1 MHAHG
6 AAVAAPG
13 AGSCKPS
20 LDTAAFG
27 VVVKISTRVRLSRV
41 AACVALTVLPLTAAA
56 DIYQWTDADGVVH
69 FTNRPSGNPTA
80 KVYMK
85 SSAASAAGN
94 AVRPGVTPFAP
105 QDRDPSRYTRFD
117 EHIRQAAALY
127 QIPEPLVRAVIKV
140 ESDYDPRAVS
150 YAGARGLMQLMPE
163 TANRMQVKDINDP
176 RENIFG
182 GVRYLRVL
190 ANMFN
195 GDLELTVAGY
205 NAGEQAVISH
215 GGIPPY
221 AQTRDYV
228 VKVTKFYRRYRSI
241 PDAVDASLAP
251 PEPPPPVIV
260 PSVAGGGPAAAA
272 TIVTSPP

>member
-1 MHAHG
+1 MVTPKRPL
-6 AAVAAPG
+6 AA
-13 AGSCKPS
+13 
-20 LDTAAFG
+20 
-27 VVVKISTRVRLSRV
+27 I
-41 AACVALTVLPLTAAA
+41 ALVTLGTLALLPLSASPARA

-69 FTNRPSGNPTA
+69 FTNKPTTNAAA

-85 SSAASAAGN
+85 AAAAPAAAAGN

-105 QDRDPSRYTRFD
+105 QDRDPLRYTRFD
-117 EHIRQAAALY
+117 EYIHQASALY

-163 TANRMQVKDINDP
+163 TAARMQVRDINDP

-195 GDLELTVAGY
+195 GDLELSVAGY
-205 NAGEQAVISH
+205 NAGEGAVVQY

-228 VKVTKFYRRYRSI
+228 VKVTKFYRRYRTI
-241 PDAVDASLAP
+241 LDPLEASLAP
-251 PEPPPPVIV
+251 PDPPPLMFAAP
-260 PSVAGGGPAAAA
+260 AGAP
-272 TIVTSPP
+272 

>member
-1 MHAHG
+1 M
-6 AAVAAPG
+6 V
-13 AGSCKPS
+13 
-20 LDTAAFG
+20 T
-27 VVVKISTRVRLSRV
+27 STRPRGLFALV
-41 AACVALTVLPLTAAA
+41 ASAALCVVSLTASQARA

-69 FTNRPSGNPTA
+69 FTNRPTANPTA
-80 KVYMK
+80 KVYLK
-85 SSAASAAGN
+85 AAAAPVVAGN
-94 AVRPGVTPFAP
+94 AVRPGVTPYAP
-105 QDRDPSRYTRFD
+105 QDRDPLRYTRFD
-117 EHIRQAAALY
+117 EYIRQASALY

-163 TANRMQVKDINDP
+163 TAARMQVKDINDP

-195 GDLELTVAGY
+195 GDLELSVAGY
-205 NAGEQAVISH
+205 NAGEGAVVQY

-241 PDAVDASLAP
+241 LDPLEASLAP
-251 PEPPPPVIV
+251 PEPQPMMFAAP
-260 PSVAGGGPAAAA
+260 AGAP
-272 TIVTSPP
+272 

>member
-1 MHAHG
+1 MVTSSRQRTRSAIALIVRTL
-6 AAVAAPG
+6 AA
-13 AGSCKPS
+13 
-20 LDTAAFG
+20 TA
-27 VVVKISTRVRLSRV
+27 IL
-41 AACVALTVLPLTAAA
+41 ALPFSAAA

-69 FTNRPSGNPTA
+69 FTNRPTANPTA

-85 SSAASAAGN
+85 GAAPSVAAGN

-105 QDRDPSRYTRFD
+105 QDRDPLRYTRFD

-127 QIPEPLVRAVIKV
+127 QIPESLVRAVIKV

-163 TANRMQVKDINDP
+163 TAARMQVRDINDP

-195 GDLELTVAGY
+195 GDLELSVAGY
-205 NAGEQAVISH
+205 NAGENAVMQY

-228 VKVTKFYRRYRSI
+228 VKVTKFYRRYRTI
-241 PDAVDASLAP
+241 ADPLEASLAP
-251 PEPPPPVIV
+251 AEPTPLVIV
-260 PSVAGGGPAAAA
+260 APSTQAAAA
-272 TIVTSPP
+272 TFVNVP

>member
-1 MHAHG
+1 MGTTTSKHAPLL
-6 AAVAAPG
+6 ARM
-13 AGSCKPS
+13 AGV
-20 LDTAAFG
+20 LA
-27 VVVKISTRVRLSRV
+27 LSV
-41 AACVALTVLPLTAAA
+41 LVALPVTAAA

-85 SSAASAAGN
+85 ATAPAPGVGAN
-94 AVRPGVTPFAP
+94 AVRPGVTPFSP

-163 TANRMQVKDINDP
+163 TASRMQVKDINDP

-205 NAGEQAVISH
+205 NAGEQAVMSH

-228 VKVTKFYRRYRSI
+228 VKVTKFYRRYRTI
-241 PDAVDASLAP
+241 PDAIDASLAP
-251 PEPPPPVIV
+251 PEPPP
-260 PSVAGGGPAAAA
+260 SVV
-272 TIVTSPP
+272 VTSKP

>member
-1 MHAHG
+1 MTTSKHARRLARLACC
-6 AAVAAPG
+6 AAV
-13 AGSCKPS
+13 
-20 LDTAAFG
+20 
-27 VVVKISTRVRLSRV
+27 V
-41 AACVALTVLPLTAAA
+41 VLPVTAAA
-56 DIYQWTDADGVVH
+56 DIYQWTDAEGVVH
-69 FTNRPSGNPTA
+69 FTNRPSANPTA

-85 SSAASAAGN
+85 STAATAAGN

-105 QDRDPSRYTRFD
+105 QDRDPARYTRYD

-205 NAGEQAVISH
+205 NAGEQAVMSH

-228 VKVTKFYRRYRSI
+228 VKVTKFYRRYRTI
-241 PDAVDASLAP
+241 PDAVDASL
-251 PEPPPPVIV
+251 PPPDPPVAIT
-260 PSVAGGGPAAAA
+260 AAAA
-272 TIVTSPP
+272 AAVTAP

>member
-1 MHAHG
+1 LQGNDRSGSIQQVMVTPKRSF
-6 AAVAAPG
+6 AAIAVVA
-13 AGSCKPS
+13 
-20 LDTAAFG
+20 LG
-27 VVVKISTRVRLSRV
+27 VVALS
-41 AACVALTVLPLTAAA
+41 PLVPRTASA

-69 FTNRPSGNPTA
+69 FTNRPTANPTA
-80 KVYMK
+80 KVYLK
-85 SSAASAAGN
+85 ATAAAAAPAAAY

-105 QDRDPSRYTRFD
+105 QDRDPMRYTRFD
-117 EHIRQAAALY
+117 EYIHQASALY

-163 TANRMQVKDINDP
+163 TAARMQVKDINDP

-195 GDLELTVAGY
+195 GDLELSVAGY
-205 NAGEQAVISH
+205 NAGEGAVVQY

-228 VKVTKFYRRYRSI
+228 VKVTKFYRRYRTI
-241 PDAVDASLAP
+241 LDPLEASLAP
-251 PEPPPPVIV
+251 PEPPPLMFAAP
-260 PSVAGGGPAAAA
+260 AG
-272 TIVTSPP
+272 PP